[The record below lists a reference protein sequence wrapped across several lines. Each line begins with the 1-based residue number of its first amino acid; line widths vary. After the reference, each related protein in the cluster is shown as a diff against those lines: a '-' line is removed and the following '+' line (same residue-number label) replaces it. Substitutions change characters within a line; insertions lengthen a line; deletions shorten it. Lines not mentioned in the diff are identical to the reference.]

1 MLVKGT
7 GVSGDAITAPLVVTE
22 SYEQGKDIFSSGDIL
37 VCHQTT
43 KEMLPLVRKAS
54 GLILEDADP
63 EGHGAIAGM
72 SLDIPVIIGAKN
84 ATSIL
89 KTGAVVTMDGKTGT
103 VSCN

>member
-1 MLVKGT
+1 
-7 GVSGDAITAPLVVTE
+7 
-22 SYEQGKDIFSSGDIL
+22 
-37 VCHQTT
+37 
-43 KEMLPLVRKAS
+43 
-54 GLILEDADP
+54 
-63 EGHGAIAGM
+63 M